1 MWRER
6 ERMSEWEGEN
16 VRILSEKER
25 ERERER
31 ERGGKKKTFLL
42 MTFPVGLAEGEI
54 KDRRFIEMWY
64 PVREE
69 IEKKDKSLEET
80 EKYRRW

>member
-1 MWRER
+1 MSER
-6 ERMSEWEGEN
+6 EKMSASCQ
-16 VRILSEKER
+16 RKK

-54 KDRRFIEMWY
+54 KDRRFIEM
-64 PVREE
+64 
-69 IEKKDKSLEET
+69 
-80 EKYRRW
+80 

>member
-1 MWRER
+1 MSER
-6 ERMSEWEGEN
+6 EKMSASCQ
-16 VRILSEKER
+16 RKKER

-54 KDRRFIEMWY
+54 KDRRFIEM
-64 PVREE
+64 
-69 IEKKDKSLEET
+69 
-80 EKYRRW
+80 

>member
-16 VRILSEKER
+16 VRILSEK
-25 ERERER
+25 ER